1 MGLYVIGLGL
11 GDERDI
17 TVRGLELIKQCTAVY
32 LEYYTSV
39 LGVDLKR
46 LVPFDSPLLP
56 YSGLGGILWCP
67 NHPS

>member
-46 LVPFDSPLLP
+46 LVLLDSPLFALFW
-56 YSGLGGILWCP
+56 SRR
-67 NHPS
+67 HSMVSQSS